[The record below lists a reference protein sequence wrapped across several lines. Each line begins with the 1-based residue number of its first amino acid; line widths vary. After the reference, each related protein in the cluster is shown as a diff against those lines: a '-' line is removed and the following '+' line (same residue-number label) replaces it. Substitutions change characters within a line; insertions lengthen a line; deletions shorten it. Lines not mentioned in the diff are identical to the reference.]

1 MEIELLYF
9 EGCPNHKR
17 ALRVIKEVLD
27 EEGLNV
33 PVKTRKVKNVEEA
46 VQMRFLGSPTVR
58 VDGRDVE
65 KEARKSL
72 DFGMKC
78 RIYRVESGIQGY
90 PSRRMIREA
99 IKEAKSIDAH
109 PSGPS

>member
-9 EGCPNHKR
+9 EGCPNHKK
-17 ALRVIKEVLD
+17 ALRIIKEVLD

-33 PVKTRKVKNVEEA
+33 PVKTREVKNVKEA
-46 VQMRFLGSPTVR
+46 VQMRFLGSPTIR
-58 VDGRDVE
+58 IDGRDVE

-78 RIYRVESGIQGY
+78 RIYRVRGSIKGHPSKESV
-90 PSRRMIREA
+90 REA
-99 IKEAKSIDAH
+99 IKEAKS
-109 PSGPS
+109 